1 MAMVNAR
8 SRMIKN
14 GDLMAMVT
22 ERLDWLLSR
31 NGKLT
36 EKS

>member
-14 GDLMAMVT
+14 GDFMAMVT
-22 ERLDWLLSR
+22 ERPGMEV
-31 NGKLT
+31 NGIGKW
-36 EKS
+36 KV

>member
-22 ERLDWLLSR
+22 EWLGMVV
-31 NGKLT
+31 NGIGKW
-36 EKS
+36 KV

>member
-22 ERLDWLLSR
+22 ERLGMVV
-31 NGKLT
+31 NGIGK
-36 EKS
+36 